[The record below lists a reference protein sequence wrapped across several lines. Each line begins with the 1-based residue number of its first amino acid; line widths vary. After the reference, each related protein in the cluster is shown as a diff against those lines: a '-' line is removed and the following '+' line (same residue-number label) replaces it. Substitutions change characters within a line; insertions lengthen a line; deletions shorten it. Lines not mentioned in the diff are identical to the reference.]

1 MIHDATTMPVDF
13 HRSMAPLPKRVRLTL
28 EQKQKLIEDSLNL
41 FNGLHEMERSCVAFK
56 SSGKQLQAIKSVRL
70 FS

>member
-41 FNGLHEMERSCVAFK
+41 FNGLHEMERSCVAL
-56 SSGKQLQAIKSVRL
+56 SLQANSKQSRVSD
-70 FS
+70 FFQ